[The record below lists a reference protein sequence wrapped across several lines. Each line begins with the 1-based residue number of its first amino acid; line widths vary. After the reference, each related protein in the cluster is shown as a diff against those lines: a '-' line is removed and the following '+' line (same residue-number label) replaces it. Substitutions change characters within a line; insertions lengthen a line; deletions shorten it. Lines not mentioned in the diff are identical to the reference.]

1 MLVRVHDKERDI
13 YFKSEVYA
21 ILNVGWFTQYLVLV
35 PDENSGCLKLFDFLD
50 KTSTAP
56 HYDVLVNI
64 VTPQQPEEWISKDG
78 AFLLKVKKALSD
90 GTIKFDSYRGYSWLF
105 DKPNI
110 IAALLSGESVPTD
123 FDGFKPANSTL
134 DGWNYINTHDD
145 IDFLMK
151 TAYGF
156 HDSCIENMEYISG
169 ACVSEDKSTHPMDDI
184 RTLKMII
191 GSQWCDSIE
200 LIFEGLL
207 GLNLRPAGDNYDSI
221 IFSAT
226 LRIRNE
232 TILFADGD
240 LDSDDFSGDGTCAR
254 ALSLRWRFTQ
264 RGASV

>member
-1 MLVRVHDKERDI
+1 MLVRVYDKERSI

-35 PDENSGCLKLFDFLD
+35 PDEKAGYLKLFDFLD
-50 KTSTAP
+50 KTSSAP

-90 GTIKFDSYRGYSWLF
+90 DTIKFDSYRGYDWLF
-105 DKPNI
+105 EKSHI
-110 IAALLSGESVPTD
+110 IAALLRGESVPAD
-123 FDGFKPANSTL
+123 FEGFQSADSTL
-134 DGWNYINTHDD
+134 DGWNYINTQDD

-156 HDSCIENMEYISG
+156 HDSCIENMEYTSG
-169 ACVSEDKSTHPMDDI
+169 SYVSEDKSMRPTDDI
-184 RTLKMII
+184 RMLKMII

-221 IFSAT
+221 VFSAT
-226 LRIRNE
+226 LRIKDE

-240 LDSDDFSGDGTCAR
+240 LDSDELSDDGTCVK
-254 ALSLRWRFTQ
+254 ALSLRWRFSE